1 MYNINL
7 LKNEQVIAVFDDT
20 FIKQGK
26 NQKLTTIAITNQRL
40 LFLDYFNE
48 TSIEETLRI
57 AKGIDYLRQKEIYYK
72 IELKDITEVLE
83 DDYYYIKLKDNTII
97 EFDEEE
103 LYNLIKEQIK

>member
-83 DDYYYIKLKDNTII
+83 NDYYYIKLKDNTII

-103 LYNLIKEQIK
+103 LYNIIKEQIK

>member
-7 LKNEQVIAVFDDT
+7 LKDEQVIAVFDDI

-26 NQKLTTIAITNQRL
+26 NQKLTTVAITNQRL

-57 AKGIDYLRQKEIYYK
+57 AKGIDYLRQKEVYYK
-72 IELKDITEVLE
+72 IELNDITEVLE
-83 DDYYYIKLKDNTII
+83 DDYYYIKLKDNSII
-97 EFDEEE
+97 EFDEKE
-103 LYNLIKEQIK
+103 LYNLIKEKIK

>member
-26 NQKLTTIAITNQRL
+26 NRKLTTIAITNQRL

-83 DDYYYIKLKDNTII
+83 DDYYYIKLKDNSII

>member
-7 LKNEQVIAVFDDT
+7 LKNEKVIAVFDDI

-57 AKGIDYLRQKEIYYK
+57 ANGVDYLRQKEVYYK
-72 IELKDITEVLE
+72 IDLKNIIEVSKN
-83 DDYYYIKLKDNTII
+83 DYFYIKLKDNTII
-97 EFDEEE
+97 EFAEEE

>member
-7 LKNEQVIAVFDDT
+7 LKNEQVIAVFDDI

-26 NQKLTTIAITNQRL
+26 NQKLTTVAITNQRL

-57 AKGIDYLRQKEIYYK
+57 AKGIDYLRQKEVYYK
-72 IELKDITEVLE
+72 IELNDITEVLE
-83 DDYYYIKLKDNTII
+83 DDYYYIKLKDNSII
-97 EFDEEE
+97 EFDEKE
-103 LYNLIKEQIK
+103 LYNLIKEKIK

>member
-20 FIKQGK
+20 FIKQSK

-97 EFDEEE
+97 EFDKEE